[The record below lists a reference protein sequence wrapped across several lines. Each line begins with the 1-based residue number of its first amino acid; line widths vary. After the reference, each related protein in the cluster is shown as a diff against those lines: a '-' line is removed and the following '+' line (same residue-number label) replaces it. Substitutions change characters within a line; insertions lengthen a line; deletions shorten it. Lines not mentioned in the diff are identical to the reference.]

1 VEALCLSSRGEG
13 GIPVRGM
20 F

>member
-13 GIPVRGM
+13 GMPVRGM